1 MTILRGLFRLWL
13 IVSALWVLTLVVY
26 VEIEG
31 RRRDV
36 TDGGSIF
43 VKAWTVVT
51 DGWKAE
57 NEVASIREKAA
68 ASGSPSVVVPDEI
81 GSRLR
86 TGRRVQNAALLFG
99 GMLLGPP
106 LILLVLG
113 AWVIR
118 G

>member
-1 MTILRGLFRLWL
+1 MNFRRGLFRLWL
-13 IVSALWVLTLVVY
+13 IVSALWVLALVVY
-26 VEIEG
+26 AEIEG

-43 VKAWTVVT
+43 VRGWVVIT
-51 DGWKAE
+51 DSWKAE
-57 NEVASIREKAA
+57 EEVAATRQKAA
-68 ASGSPSVVVPDEI
+68 ASGSLSIVVPDEI
-81 GSRLR
+81 ESRISS
-86 TGRRVQNAALLFG
+86 GREVQKAALLFG

-106 LILLVLG
+106 LVLLVLG

>member
-1 MTILRGLFRLWL
+1 MNIARGLFRLWL

-26 VEIEG
+26 VEVEG
-31 RRRDV
+31 RRRGV
-36 TDGGSIF
+36 DGGSTF
-43 VKAWTVVT
+43 VKGWAVVI

-57 NEVASIREKAA
+57 KEAASLREKAA
-68 ASGSPSVVVPDEI
+68 ASGTANIVIPDEI
-81 GSRLR
+81 NSRLQ
-86 TGRRVQNAALLFG
+86 TGRQVENAALFFG

-106 LILLVLG
+106 LVLLVLG

>member
-1 MTILRGLFRLWL
+1 MNFRRGFFRLWL

-43 VKAWTVVT
+43 VRGWVVIT

-57 NEVASIREKAA
+57 KAVAAMRERAGT
-68 ASGSPSVVVPDEI
+68 SGSPSIVVPDEI
-81 GSRLR
+81 GSRLQA
-86 TGRRVQNAALLFG
+86 GREVQKAALLFG

-106 LILLVLG
+106 LVLLVLG

>member
-1 MTILRGLFRLWL
+1 MNIVRGLFRLWL

-26 VEIEG
+26 VEVEG

-36 TDGGSIF
+36 TDGGSVF
-43 VKAWTVVT
+43 VKGWAVVT

-57 NEVASIREKAA
+57 KEVASLREKAA
-68 ASGSPSVVVPDEI
+68 ASGSENIVVPDEI
-81 GSRLR
+81 ASRLR
-86 TGRRVQNAALLFG
+86 TGRQVQNTALLFG

>member
-1 MTILRGLFRLWL
+1 MNFVRGLFRLWL
-13 IVSALWVLTLVVY
+13 IASLLWMVTLVVY

-36 TDGGSIF
+36 ADGGSVF
-43 VKAWTVVT
+43 VKGWAVIA

-57 NEVASIREKAA
+57 REVAAMREVAA
-68 ASGSPSVVVPDEI
+68 ASGGMNIVVPDETSKRI
-81 GSRLR
+81 RNGKE
-86 TGRRVQNAALLFG
+86 VQNAALLFG

-113 AWVIR
+113 AWVIH

>member
-1 MTILRGLFRLWL
+1 MNILRGLFRLWL

-26 VEIEG
+26 VEVEG
-31 RRRDV
+31 RRRGV
-36 TDGGSIF
+36 TDGSSIF
-43 VKAWTVVT
+43 VKGWAVIA

-57 NEVASIREKAA
+57 KEVASIRERAA
-68 ASGSPSVVVPDEI
+68 ASGSGSIVVPDEI
-81 GSRLR
+81 ESRLQ
-86 TGRRVQNAALLFG
+86 TGRQLQKTAWLFG

>member
-1 MTILRGLFRLWL
+1 M
-13 IVSALWVLTLVVY
+13 LTLVVY
-26 VEIEG
+26 VEVEG

-43 VKAWTVVT
+43 VKGWAVVT

-57 NEVASIREKAA
+57 KEAASIREKAA
-68 ASGSPSVVVPDEI
+68 TPGSASIVVPDEI
-81 GSRLR
+81 NSRLQA
-86 TGRRVQNAALLFG
+86 GRRVENAALFFG

>member
-1 MTILRGLFRLWL
+1 M
-13 IVSALWVLTLVVY
+13 LTLVVY
-26 VEIEG
+26 VEVEG

-43 VKAWTVVT
+43 VKGWAAVT

-57 NEVASIREKAA
+57 EEVASLREKAA
-68 ASGSPSVVVPDEI
+68 ASGNGSIVVPDEI
-81 GSRLR
+81 ASRLR
-86 TGRRVQNAALLFG
+86 TGRQVQNTAWLFG

>member
-1 MTILRGLFRLWL
+1 MNFRRGLFRLWL
-13 IVSALWVLTLVVY
+13 IVSALWVLILVVY

-31 RRRDV
+31 QRRDV

-43 VKAWTVVT
+43 VRGWVAIT

-57 NEVASIREKAA
+57 KEVAATREKAA

-81 GSRLR
+81 RSRLR
-86 TGRRVQNAALLFG
+86 TGWNAEKAALLFG

-106 LILLVLG
+106 LVLLVLG

>member
-13 IVSALWVLTLVVY
+13 IVSALWVLTLVAY
-26 VEIEG
+26 VEVEG

-43 VKAWTVVT
+43 VRAWVVVA

-57 NEVASIREKAA
+57 KEATAIREKAA
-68 ASGSPSVVVPDEI
+68 ASGSASVAVPDEI
-81 GSRLR
+81 SSRLR
-86 TGRRVQNAALLFG
+86 TGRRVENAALLFG